1 MKETGVRVLKIL
13 GRDYSVRASASEEA
27 VLQQAAALL
36 QQRVNENQQR
46 FPAAGS
52 QELLVLTALNLC
64 VPLLEQGEQLRAV
77 QERLAASVELIS
89 RQLRV

>member
-13 GRDYSVRASASEEA
+13 GRDYSIRASASEEA

-36 QQRVNENQQR
+36 QQRVDENQQR

-77 QERLAASVELIS
+77 QERLAASVALIS
-89 RQLRV
+89 RQLQG

>member
-77 QERLAASVELIS
+77 QERLAASVALIT
-89 RQLRV
+89 RQLQD

>member
-89 RQLRV
+89 RQLRG

>member
-13 GRDYSVRASASEEA
+13 GRDYSIRASASEEA

-36 QQRVNENQQR
+36 QQRVNENQLR

-64 VPLLEQGEQLRAV
+64 VPLLEQDAQLRAV
-77 QERLAASVELIS
+77 QERLAASVALIA
-89 RQLRV
+89 RQLQD

>member
-13 GRDYSVRASASEEA
+13 GRDYSIRASASEEA

-89 RQLRV
+89 RQLQG

>member
-13 GRDYSVRASASEEA
+13 GRDYSIRASASEEA

-36 QQRVNENQQR
+36 QQRVEENQQR

-77 QERLAASVELIS
+77 QERLAASVALIS
-89 RQLRV
+89 RQLQD